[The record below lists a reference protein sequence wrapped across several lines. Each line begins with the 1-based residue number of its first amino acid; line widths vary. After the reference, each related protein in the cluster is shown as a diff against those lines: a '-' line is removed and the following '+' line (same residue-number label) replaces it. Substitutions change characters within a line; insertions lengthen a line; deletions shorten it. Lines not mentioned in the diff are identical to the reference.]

1 MQRFFAL
8 SFVAAAALSACGSD
22 GTDTASATTDDPIR
36 TIEVVMTDNAYSPA
50 TLTARPG
57 ESIRFVFRNDGTVRH
72 EAVFGTLDD
81 QLEHHDE
88 MADMAG
94 HDMDDDATDDMDGH
108 DMDDGAESHAV
119 VVEPGAAIETTH
131 TFDEA
136 GLVVI
141 GCHEPGHWEAG
152 MRLDIDVT

>member
-8 SFVAAAALSACGSD
+8 SFVAAATLSACGSD
-22 GTDTASATTDDPIR
+22 GTDTASETTDDPIR

-94 HDMDDDATDDMDGH
+94 HDMDD
-108 DMDDGAESHAV
+108 GAESHAV